1 MFKRSNILQISIVV
15 SMFLLSCQNSYGNS
29 KWHWADSRLPQEKLT
44 IPGVET
50 EVVAALDTGAHFS
63 VISKDLLDA
72 LGVALGDEV
81 KDITVPVDG
90 QVYNLR
96 RSKPFSIYLS
106 EDKIPLTISPF
117 VFDTTSN
124 VGSSRNNL
132 AEFLTTYPLLLG
144 MEDLWKTNFRINYKA
159 KTSEFK
165 AIKGEN
171 YLPRDKN
178 LSFLLNVEIGGQTVN
193 CLLDTG
199 APDIPGIYIPK
210 KHPEFETLK
219 SKFQNFFPQRQ
230 ILSASGKTLT
240 THDVQGKVATFEGVG
255 LYLEFEDAPDHEGVG
270 DKCLIVGGVLNE
282 AVIKRFGRNS
292 IYTAGI
298 LPDVEYNRLGFSEI
312 YYDANTEYFTLTELF
327 PHGALASSG
336 VKPGD
341 ILLSVQGVKMTIDNT
356 PKTRLLMRGA
366 AGQKLIVRVAT
377 PALETDTLN
386 DVRDLTITLTDV
398 LANQ

>member
-1 MFKRSNILQISIVV
+1 MF
-15 SMFLLSCQNSYGNS
+15 FLSCQNSYGNS

-44 IPGVET
+44 IPGVGT
-50 EVVAALDTGAHFS
+50 EVIAVLDTGAHIS
-63 VISKDLLDA
+63 VISKDLLDT

-81 KDITVPVDG
+81 QDISVPVDG

-132 AEFLTTYPLLLG
+132 AEFLTTDPLILG

-165 AIKGEN
+165 AIKDEN
-171 YLPRDKN
+171 YLPKVWNISISRD
-178 LSFLLNVEIGGQTVN
+178 VEIGGQTVN

-199 APDIPGIYIPK
+199 AYDLPGVYIPE
-210 KHPEFETLK
+210 KHPQFKILK
-219 SKFQNFFPQRQ
+219 SKFQNFYPKRQ
-230 ILSASGKTLT
+230 IFSASGKTLS
-240 THDVQGKVATFEGVG
+240 THDVQGKIATFEGVG

-270 DKCLIVGGVLNE
+270 DKCLIGGGVLNE
-282 AVIKRFGRNS
+282 SVIKRVGRNS

-298 LPDVEYNRLGFSEI
+298 LPDVEYNRLGFTDI
-312 YYDANTEYFTLTELF
+312 YYDTNTEHFTLTKLF

-341 ILLSVQGVKMTIDNT
+341 ILLSVQGVKMTIDNI

-366 AGQKLIVRVAT
+366 AGQKLIVKVAT

-386 DVRDLTITLTDV
+386 DVRDLTVTLTDV